1 MKILIVSDTHGKTYH
16 LDMILRN
23 VSPIDYFIHLGDV
36 CDVDLFTG
44 VEIKCPQAIIAGNND
59 FFLPYPKEDLI
70 TIAGRK
76 IWLTHGH
83 RYDIYYGTERIKEAA
98 RQNGADIVMCGHS
111 HYPLIEI
118 NDDVTVLNPGSV
130 TFPRQSNRLPSYII
144 MEIDDKNEVHYTLNY
159 LKA

>member
-16 LDMILRN
+16 LDQILEN

-36 CDVDLFTG
+36 CDVDLFTS
-44 VEIKCPQAIIAGNND
+44 VEIKCPKAIIAGNND
-59 FFLPYPKEDLI
+59 FFVPYPKEDMI

-83 RYDIYYGTERIKEAA
+83 RYDIYYGTHRIKAAA
-98 RQNGADIVMCGHS
+98 REKGADIVMCGHS

-118 NDDVTVLNPGSV
+118 DDDIVVLNPGSV
-130 TFPRQSNRLPSYII
+130 TFPRQENRLPSFII
-144 MEIDDKNEVHYTLNY
+144 MEIDDKNEAHYTLNY
-159 LKA
+159 LKR